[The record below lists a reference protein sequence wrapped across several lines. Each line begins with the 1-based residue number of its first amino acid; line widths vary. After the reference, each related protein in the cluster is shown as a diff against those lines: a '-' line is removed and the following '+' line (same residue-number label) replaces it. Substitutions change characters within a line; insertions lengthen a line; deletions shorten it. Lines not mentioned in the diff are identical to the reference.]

1 MGENNSKA
9 YTKVSKQLGSSV
21 QIGSFGPM
29 LLALKTASEKLST
42 IHLATLAKVSEL
54 MKELV
59 KYSDDL
65 HKKHKMLKDEESPT
79 SDVVKSLQETTILL
93 HKSKEFYKAKT
104 TELEKLKRENPT
116 PKELEKAETKFRKAQ
131 EEYRN
136 LCDKYTNIR
145 EDFEKK
151 MMSSCKHFQQN
162 ETLYLTQMVDFVH
175 NFHHLLDCNHNDMGK
190 VNLELEGNLVQ
201 NTVEKMLEQFVLQ
214 KYTGLVKPG
223 PIEFEAENIS
233 LTSLNAATAISG
245 GPPSDISD
253 RSANSDKLSTDKGSA
268 GSKKENS
275 GFLKNRRK
283 KDRKKSTKTKDDTE
297 NENKDIGSDGE
308 ERGRSETPTPEH
320 NDDDGYKNPPPPSEA
335 SDPWADFN
343 QSNKKSFYSSSDSD
357 TDDEEVKKIKIN
369 IRPVAAGPARAA
381 TSASVDELQ
390 KAVGGIDLNA
400 ATLPTKGR
408 SKSAMREAITSGSQ
422 TLRLKKRPTPSIEV
436 EAGGV
441 KRSQSTVH
449 MAKGSH
455 SQDLL
460 GLFPVLDTSVGAD
473 VSGADASA
481 SGATELHSVSGGVP
495 GAEST
500 RLDTSEVSHHSNT
513 SKEVSDLLNDIHD
526 LNNDIH
532 DNTKNNF
539 DMPPELPTSQPPPLW
554 PESNTFAWPENPSS
568 NFENSS
574 AFGDS
579 AGAQSNFEDSASQSS
594 FGDSTQPPLPQ
605 KTRPM
610 SAQREKV
617 ANSLIPLPRPPS
629 RARPEPRLR
638 GTPSPTP
645 TSLLQS
651 TALSI
656 HRSDSTGSRNTASP
670 TSEVT
675 SKLRAGPYLP
685 PPRVDSPG
693 RSGRSDSP
701 MSNPPSNPPPIL
713 HHNFSTSRGP
723 SPLTLG
729 GADCVPLAVAF
740 QEVVHAAFRGAEESR
755 CLVRLLGD
763 MMLSFP
769 AGIVSVL
776 ASNPY
781 PAPLQ
786 FKIRN
791 SGRLESV
798 LPNKQLITKVK
809 NACTDDVLVYEFN
822 MQSLQELLNK
832 QSQMNPHASYF
843 NIDILKYQIST
854 LSGAN
859 SCPFH
864 IMSYWR
870 CEEGHT
876 DLRIDF
882 KYNQHAMARPTALQ
896 NVSLAVPVDGGV
908 SSMMSEPKGTW
919 VTESNRAMWK
929 FPDISASNANA
940 GVGSIRARFQ
950 LTDGPGSQGTIAAQ
964 FNCEGT
970 TLSGVEFEL
979 SGAGYRVSLVKR
991 RFVSGKYVS
1000 EPDHA
1005 TDRFRYAAPPSMGS
1019 DC

>member
-1 MGENNSKA
+1 
-9 YTKVSKQLGSSV
+9 
-21 QIGSFGPM
+21 
-29 LLALKTASEKLST
+29 
-42 IHLATLAKVSEL
+42 
-54 MKELV
+54 
-59 KYSDDL
+59 
-65 HKKHKMLKDEESPT
+65 
-79 SDVVKSLQETTILL
+79 
-93 HKSKEFYKAKT
+93 
-104 TELEKLKRENPT
+104 
-116 PKELEKAETKFRKAQ
+116 
-131 EEYRN
+131 
-136 LCDKYTNIR
+136 
-145 EDFEKK
+145 
-151 MMSSCKHFQQN
+151 
-162 ETLYLTQMVDFVH
+162 MVDFVH
-175 NFHHLLDCNHNDMGK
+175 SFHHLLDCNHNDMGK

-253 RSANSDKLSTDKGSA
+253 RSANSDKLSIDKGSL
-268 GSKKENS
+268 GSKKETS

-283 KDRKKSTKTKDDTE
+283 KDRKKSSKAKDDTE

-320 NDDDGYKNPPPPSEA
+320 NDDEGYKNPPPSSEA
-335 SDPWADFN
+335 NDPWADFN

-400 ATLPTKGR
+400 ATLP
-408 SKSAMREAITSGSQ
+408 
-422 TLRLKKRPTPSIEV
+422 KRPTPSIEV

-460 GLFPVLDTSVGAD
+460 GLFPVLDTSAGTD
-473 VSGADASA
+473 VSGGDVLSA
-481 SGATELHSVSGGVP
+481 SGTTELHSVSGGVP

-532 DNTKNNF
+532 DATKSNS
-539 DMPPELPTSQPPPLW
+539 DIPPELPTSQPPPLW
-554 PESNTFAWPENPSS
+554 PESNTLSWPDNTNS
-568 NFENSS
+568 NFGNSS
-574 AFGDS
+574 GFGDS
-579 AGAQSNFEDSASQSS
+579 EGAQSN

-656 HRSDSTGSRNTASP
+656 HRSDSTGSRSNSSP
-670 TSEVT
+670 TAEVT
-675 SKLRAGPYLP
+675 SKLRAGPFLP
-685 PPRVDSPG
+685 PPRADSPG
-693 RSGRSDSP
+693 RPGRSDSP
-701 MSNPPSNPPPIL
+701 LSNPPSNPPPML

-769 AGIVSVL
+769 AGIVSV
-776 ASNPY
+776 P
-781 PAPLQ
+781 
-786 FKIRN
+786 
-791 SGRLESV
+791 
-798 LPNKQLITKVK
+798 
-809 NACTDDVLVYEFN
+809 
-822 MQSLQELLNK
+822 
-832 QSQMNPHASYF
+832 
-843 NIDILKYQIST
+843 
-854 LSGAN
+854 
-859 SCPFH
+859 
-864 IMSYWR
+864 
-870 CEEGHT
+870 
-876 DLRIDF
+876 
-882 KYNQHAMARPTALQ
+882 
-896 NVSLAVPVDGGV
+896 
-908 SSMMSEPKGTW
+908 
-919 VTESNRAMWK
+919 
-929 FPDISASNANA
+929 
-940 GVGSIRARFQ
+940 
-950 LTDGPGSQGTIAAQ
+950 
-964 FNCEGT
+964 
-970 TLSGVEFEL
+970 
-979 SGAGYRVSLVKR
+979 
-991 RFVSGKYVS
+991 
-1000 EPDHA
+1000 
-1005 TDRFRYAAPPSMGS
+1005 
-1019 DC
+1019 